1 MHQIVTA
8 SLLLLLTACA
18 KVTPMHDGE
27 GGLKYLVG
35 CYGAL
40 TPMSVCY
47 AKADELCPAGYT
59 MIDQTRSVTPYRTS
73 QAVVTSLDRQLAI
86 ACNPLE

>member
-1 MHQIVTA
+1 VHRLKTA

-59 MIDQTRSVTPYRTS
+59 IIDQTRSVTPYRTP
-73 QAVVTSLDRQLAI
+73 QAVVASLDRQLAI
-86 ACNPLE
+86 ACNPLD